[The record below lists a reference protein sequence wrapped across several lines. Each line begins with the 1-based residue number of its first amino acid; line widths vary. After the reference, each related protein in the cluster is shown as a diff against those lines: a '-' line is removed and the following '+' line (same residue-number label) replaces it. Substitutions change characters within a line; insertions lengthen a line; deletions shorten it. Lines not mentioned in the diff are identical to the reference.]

1 MKLAQLC
8 NPLKQV
14 VNTASLDESWALCR
28 DTLLKLTSH
37 GPVAQRC
44 LESLEAIQEKISCLE
59 SSNYSIYL
67 MVRLVNICPQKSRIP
82 KTICHIEAT
91 HNQANL
97 DFWVLFKKDSARII
111 LKKHKILTDRL
122 RSTRKF
128 LSIVLTLDGRW
139 IMRCR

>member
-14 VNTASLDESWALCR
+14 INTASLDESWGLCR

-44 LESLEAIQEKISCLE
+44 LESLEAIQKKISCWE

-67 MVRLVNICPQKSRIP
+67 MVRLVNIRPQKSRIP
-82 KTICHIEAT
+82 RTICHIEAT
-91 HNQANL
+91 HNLVNL
-97 DFWVLFKKDSARII
+97 DFGALFQKYSARII
-111 LKKHKILTDRL
+111 LKKHRILTDRL
-122 RSTRKF
+122 RAIHKF
-128 LSIVLTLDGRW
+128 LSLVSTLDGRQ
-139 IMRCR
+139 IMQCR